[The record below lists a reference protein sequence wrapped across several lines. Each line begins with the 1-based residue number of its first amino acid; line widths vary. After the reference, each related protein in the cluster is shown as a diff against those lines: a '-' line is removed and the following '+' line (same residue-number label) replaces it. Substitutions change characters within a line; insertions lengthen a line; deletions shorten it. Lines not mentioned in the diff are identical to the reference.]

1 MAGTGVGKFSSTASN
16 NTSNLTVNFAENM
29 APSNVNNAARE
40 LMGHMRDMYEQL
52 GDGYFEFGDGDGV
65 YTIARV
71 DADTLTIATAADL
84 STTYFAGRKIRV
96 TDGGANVLEGTIAST
111 SHGSSLQTVN
121 LTGIDLA
128 SGTPTKVELGI
139 DTAAFGGKIILDDD
153 GNTFIEA
160 PTDNTIDIHIAGAKD
175 FVFTANTFT
184 AESGSTIAAQALT
197 ATTLTTTGAI
207 AIANDGNIGSAG
219 DADAIAI
226 SSSGVVTF
234 SQAPVFPDGSI
245 AVADLDIDGA
255 TDIGAAIVDA
265 DLFIVDD
272 GAGGT
277 NRKVTASRLKTYVGT
292 FDTDAAVTFNESGN
306 DVDFRIESNG
316 DANCFVVNAGN
327 DNVNIRTGG
336 VNLGGVFNVIGATV
350 IQIDDNSD
358 NLTLTSTDADS
369 NAGPNLRLYRN
380 NDSNGNDDILG
391 QISFDGRNNNSQ
403 DVEYAFIRSFAGV
416 ITDGSESGVLDFRT
430 IVGGTER
437 NRLSINPTATTFN
450 EEGIDLDFRVESED
464 EANFFVI
471 DAGNNVA
478 GIGSTGSTIR
488 FNITNASNSN
498 TTLAIQNTASD
509 NASVATGV
517 DCVRAANSAYG
528 FLRLNSSNGADVE
541 FNFRGDGEGFC
552 DGSFS
557 GGGADYAEYF
567 EWKDGNSSDEDR
579 IGYAVILDGTQ
590 IVKATDSDD
599 ASKIIGVIS
608 GNPAMVGD
616 SAWNKWQEKHVTD
629 DWNRYTYEDYTQ
641 TEWKDEDDKV
651 VTYQTD
657 LIPADVTVPDDAVVT
672 SKDQN
677 NNNLQ
682 RRVVN
687 SNWDS
692 TITYVPRSDRKEW
705 DTVGLMGK
713 LRLRKGQP
721 TGTNWLKMRDISDTV
736 EEWLVR

>member
-1 MAGTGVGKFSSTASN
+1 MTSTIKVDTISE
-16 NTSNLTVNFAENM
+16 NTSANGVA
-29 APSNVNNAARE
+29 V
-40 LMGHMRDMYEQL
+40 
-52 GDGYFEFGDGDGV
+52 DGV
-65 YTIARV
+65 TLKDGGITIAN
-71 DADTLTIATAADL
+71 
-84 STTYFAGRKIRV
+84 AG
-96 TDGGANVLEGTIAST
+96 
-111 SHGSSLQTVN
+111 Q
-121 LTGIDLA
+121 
-128 SGTPTKVELGI
+128 
-139 DTAAFGGKIILDDD
+139 
-153 GNTFIEA
+153 
-160 PTDNTIDIHIAGAKD
+160 
-175 FVFTANTFT
+175 
-184 AESGSTIAAQALT
+184 
-197 ATTLTTTGAI
+197 
-207 AIANDGNIGSAG
+207 IGSAG
-219 DADAIAI
+219 DADSIAIA
-226 SSSGVVTF
+226 SNGVVTF

-265 DLFIVDD
+265 DLFIIDD

-277 NRKVTASRLKTYVGT
+277 NRKVTAARLKTYAGASSSFT
-292 FDTDAAVTFNESGN
+292 EAVT
-306 DVDFRIESNG
+306 ITT
-316 DANCFVVNAGN
+316 A
-327 DNVNIRTGG
+327 
-336 VNLGGVFNVIGATV
+336 
-350 IQIDDNSD
+350 D
-358 NLTLTSTDADS
+358 NLDTLSLISTDAD
-369 NAGPNLRLYRN
+369 AAVGPNLRFYRN
-380 NDSNGNDDILG
+380 SASPANNDLASTID
-391 QISFDGRNNNSQ
+391 FEGRNNNSQ
-403 DVEYAFIRSFAGV
+403 DVVYGSIHSIIGDV
-416 ITDGSESGVLDFRT
+416 TDGSE
-430 IVGGTER
+430 VGTMEINTMYNGTER
-437 NRLSINPTATTFN
+437 SRISFGQTTTVFN
-450 EEGIDLDFRVESED
+450 EDSVDMDFRVESNA

-471 DAGNNVA
+471 DAGNSVA
-478 GIGSTGSTIR
+478 GIGTTGSTVR
-488 FNITNASNSN
+488 FYVQNTNSSN
-498 TTLAIQNTASD
+498 TSFLVQNTASD
-509 NASVATGV
+509 NASVNADVTA
-517 DCVRAANSAYG
+517 VRAANSAYA
-528 FLRLNSSNGADVE
+528 FYRMNSSNGSDVE

-641 TEWKDEDDKV
+641 TEWKDEDDKI

-657 LIPADVTVPDDAVVT
+657 LIPADVTVPDNAVVT

-677 NNNLQ
+677 NDNLQ

-721 TGTNWLKMRDISDTV
+721 TGTNWLKMRDISSDV

>member
-96 TDGGANVLEGTIAST
+96 TDGGANVVEGTIAST

-121 LTGIDLA
+121 LTGISLA

-139 DTAAFGGKIILDDD
+139 DTAAFGGKVILDDD
-153 GNTFIEA
+153 GDTYIEA
-160 PTDNTIDIHIAGAKD
+160 PTDDTIDIYVAGAKD
-175 FVFTANTFT
+175 FVITANTFT
-184 AESGSTIAAQALT
+184 AESGSTITSPTVTASTSLKTPLIEFTDGDDAMTIADGGAVTFAQRDIHSSGITIAN
-197 ATTLTTTGAI
+197 AGQIGSVGDADSI
-207 AIANDGNIGSAG
+207 AIASD
-219 DADAIAI
+219 
-226 SSSGVVTF
+226 GVVTF

-265 DLFIVDD
+265 DLFIIDD

-277 NRKVTASRLKTYVGT
+277 NRKVTAARIKTYAGSSVGGT
-292 FDTDAAVTFNESGN
+292 TGLDVNDSVKIRVGSGN
-306 DVDFRIESNG
+306 DSELFFDGTNTILDHTSGSGSLFLRG
-316 DANCFVVNAGN
+316 DAIVLQDSQSTPLNYIDINQGAG
-327 DNVNIRTGG
+327 V
-336 VNLGGVFNVIGATV
+336 VFNEG
-350 IQIDDNSD
+350 
-358 NLTLTSTDADS
+358 
-369 NAGPNLRLYRN
+369 
-380 NDSNGNDDILG
+380 
-391 QISFDGRNNNSQ
+391 SQ
-403 DVEYAFIRSFAGV
+403 DF
-416 ITDGSESGVLDFRT
+416 
-430 IVGGTER
+430 
-437 NRLSINPTATTFN
+437 
-450 EEGIDLDFRVESED
+450 DFRVESND

-471 DAGNNVA
+471 DGGNNVA
-478 GIGSTGSTIR
+478 GIGTTGSTVR
-488 FNITNASNSN
+488 FYIANANASNTSF
-498 TTLAIQNTASD
+498 LVQNTASD
-509 NASVATGV
+509 NSSVNADITA
-517 DCVRAANSAYG
+517 VRAANSAYS
-528 FLRLNSSNGADVE
+528 FYRYNSGNGSDVE
-541 FNFRGDGEGFC
+541 FNFRGDGEGFV

-608 GNPAMVGD
+608 GNPAVVGD
-616 SAWNKWQEKHVTD
+616 SAWNKWQEKHVKD

-641 TEWKDEDDKV
+641 TEWKDEDDKI

-657 LIPADVTVPDDAVVT
+657 LIPSDVTVPDNAVVT

-677 NNNLQ
+677 NDNLQ

-705 DTVGLMGK
+705 DTVGLIGK